1 MKVASYLFKTK
12 IAKCGSTNMLK
23 ILVLMTKVFV
33 THYYYFFIRSAT
45 VVVKARRSSQYN

>member
-33 THYYYFFIRSAT
+33 THYYFFIRSAT